1 MARSTPKT
9 RRPRRVGT
17 IVDGTE
23 MEVLEVH
30 DKLPLKCVGT
40 IAMVTR
46 DWVSA
51 QTAVSWLVDDRSYL
65 DFGET
70 TLRFI
75 VQGNVLVHQRNE
87 CIQKM
92 DGDWILF
99 IDSDMV
105 FQADAIKILLETQKK
120 FDLDIVGGLC
130 FQRTP
135 PFQPTMYVMAQNAE
149 HGYTFL
155 EQWAEDAAVEVDAT
169 GMAFCLIH
177 KRVFARIME
186 KAANDALERLRP
198 SAGDPD
204 VDEAIAEFEESLKD
218 PWPDLEHRLRKRANA
233 FFRWE
238 GEYGEDF
245 LFCRDAKASG
255 SKVFVDTGVKIGH
268 SGMTIINEENF
279 FREIA
284 FRRPDE
290 QEFREEQLRSVG
302 HTAITPEMAKEK
314 LGL

>member
-1 MARSTPKT
+1 MTEITPEGRRARPG
-9 RRPRRVGT
+9 VY
-17 IVDGTE
+17 DGTE

-30 DKLPLKCVGT
+30 DSPSIPLKCVGT

-51 QTAVSWLVDDRSYL
+51 QTAISWLVDDRTYL
-65 DFGET
+65 NLGET
-70 TLRFI
+70 TQRYI

-92 DGDWILF
+92 DGEWILF

-105 FQADAIKILLETQKK
+105 FQAEAIKTLIETQKK

-135 PFQPTMYVMAQNAE
+135 PYQPTMYVKARNAE
-149 HGYTFL
+149 HGYTFM
-155 EQWAEDAAVEVDAT
+155 EQWDEDAAVEVDAT

-177 KRVFARIME
+177 RRVFARIME
-186 KAANDALERLRP
+186 KAARDALERLRP
-198 SAGDPD
+198 LAGDPD
-204 VDEAIAEFEESLKD
+204 ADAAIADYEEFLLD
-218 PWPDLEHRLRKRANA
+218 PWPDLETRKRKRANA

-245 LFCRDAKASG
+245 LFCRDAKEAG
-255 SKVFVDTGVKIGH
+255 SRVFVDTGVKIGH
-268 SGMTIINEENF
+268 SGMTIITEENF
-279 FREIA
+279 LREIA
-284 FRRPDE
+284 FRPAGA
-290 QEFREEQLRSVG
+290 QKFREEQLASVG
-302 HTAITPEMAKEK
+302 HKAITPRMAKKK